1 MDVDE
6 RVRSWVTLRRLFDR
20 TRQRLAEYMLARG
33 CRRVIILW
41 YLQCYVGVK
50 MFCIDFASELTAP
63 DGSRIHTALLK
74 FCKCQNTDDLGKV
87 LGKLELSDA
96 RYL

>member
-63 DGSRIHTALLK
+63 DGSRIHCSAE
-74 FCKCQNTDDLGKV
+74 V
-87 LGKLELSDA
+87 LQVSK
-96 RYL
+96 Y